1 MRYLLRAR
9 ARNVYSLRRVYKHS
23 GALRR
28 GRNRRSAG
36 AKKSQNEAAK
46 LAAVIEKEEKRW
58 RYARKSAL

>member
-1 MRYLLRAR
+1 
-9 ARNVYSLRRVYKHS
+9 KHS

-58 RYARKSAL
+58 RYARKSALRARAAHLKMPRHDC